1 MVFYVTGV
9 RNKNITREDIV
20 FLQIDLLEK
29 HDFFIDL
36 KKPE

>member
-9 RNKNITREDIV
+9 RNKNITRETLC
-20 FLQIDLLEK
+20 FFKIDLLEK